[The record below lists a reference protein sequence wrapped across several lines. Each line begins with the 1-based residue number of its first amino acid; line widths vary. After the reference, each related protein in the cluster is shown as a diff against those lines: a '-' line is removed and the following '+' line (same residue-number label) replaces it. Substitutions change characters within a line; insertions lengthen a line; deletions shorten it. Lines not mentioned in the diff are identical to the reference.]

1 MKWADS
7 SWKLDTSMIIALLNQ
22 KRGWMVIYFKKPVWV
37 QQAQKKVKTAF
48 FRTLD
53 LEIQNLKKEKK
64 IQLIWIFWWLF
75 MSQFRMMIFQSQW
88 LMCKIFS
95 SSYKFV
101 ILRLRTLF
109 LIINSNDRFPS
120 STSFR
125 TSGFF
130 FSFCERKPSIFT
142 PHYNLYFMLLL

>member
-64 IQLIWIFWWLF
+64 IQLICIFFGDFSCRNSGWWFFKVSGWCAKYFHL
-75 MSQFRMMIFQSQW
+75 
-88 LMCKIFS
+88 
-95 SSYKFV
+95 V
-101 ILRLRTLF
+101 INSLLRLRTLF

>member
-1 MKWADS
+1 MRDVKLWWCGELCRLWSLNRKGKKNTDVKWVDS

-64 IQLIWIFWWLF
+64 SNLFEFFWWLF

-101 ILRLRTLF
+101 
-109 LIINSNDRFPS
+109 
-120 STSFR
+120 TSV
-125 TSGFF
+125 TYPLS
-130 FSFCERKPSIFT
+130 
-142 PHYNLYFMLLL
+142 HH

>member
-37 QQAQKKVKTAF
+37 QQAQKSENCIFSYIRPWNSESQK
-48 FRTLD
+48 R
-53 LEIQNLKKEKK
+53 KK
-64 IQLIWIFWWLF
+64 IQLIWIFFGDFSCRNSGWWFFKVSGWCAKYFHL
-75 MSQFRMMIFQSQW
+75 
-88 LMCKIFS
+88 
-95 SSYKFV
+95 V
-101 ILRLRTLF
+101 INSLLRLRTLF

>member
-37 QQAQKKVKTAF
+37 QQAQKS
-48 FRTLD
+48 
-53 LEIQNLKKEKK
+53 EN
-64 IQLIWIFWWLF
+64 
-75 MSQFRMMIFQSQW
+75 
-88 LMCKIFS
+88 CIFS
-95 SSYKFV
+95 YIRPWNSESQKRKKNPINLNFFGDFSCRNSASFSKSVVDVQKYFHLV
-101 ILRLRTLF
+101 INSLLRLRTLF